1 MNIETIIIILVV
13 AGAAIYA
20 GRDLYKS
27 SRGTDSHCGDGC
39 SSCPMV
45 KTNRSSGT
53 GNVTCHTDEK
63 GPK

>member
-39 SSCPMV
+39 SSCPMADMN
-45 KTNRSSGT
+45 KPSGN